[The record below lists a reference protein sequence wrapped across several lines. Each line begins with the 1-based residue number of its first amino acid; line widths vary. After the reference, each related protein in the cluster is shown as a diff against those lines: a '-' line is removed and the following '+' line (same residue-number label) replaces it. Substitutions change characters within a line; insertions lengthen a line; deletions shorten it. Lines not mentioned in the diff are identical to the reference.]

1 MRLSLWE
8 CGNALT
14 SNLVETKE
22 TEIAHTGHNTN
33 QSDQWLP
40 GYWLDISEIP
50 QEKSFLTHSP
60 FLPQVSLNN

>member
-14 SNLVETKE
+14 SNPVETKE

-50 QEKSFLTHSP
+50 
-60 FLPQVSLNN
+60 